1 MEEGLIVLGALL
13 MAARRVLS
21 GLKNGAFYAK
31 GRSLILNRA
40 LDKAVSNLHTVE
52 TPAWYAQFGGMFC
65 FLLATDISWIGALSA
80 ILITMGSSALAG
92 YHYQGFINIGSG
104 LPFEHENENRKSEF
118 SDWFWWYRPWY
129 GKRRKWAALGGV
141 ISIIIGLII

>member
-40 LDKAVSNLHTVE
+40 LDKAVSNMHTVE

-65 FLLATDISWIGALSA
+65 FLLAMDISWAGTLSA

-104 LPFEHENENRKSEF
+104 LPFEYENENRKSEF

-129 GKRRKWAALGGV
+129 GKRRKWAALGGA
-141 ISIIIGLII
+141 ISIIIGLVI

>member
-1 MEEGLIVLGALL
+1 MIVLGALL

-40 LDKAVSNLHTVE
+40 LDKAVSNMHTVE

-65 FLLATDISWIGALSA
+65 FLFAMDLSWAGALSA
-80 ILITMGSSALAG
+80 MLITMGSSALAG
-92 YHYQGFINIGSG
+92 YHYQGFINIGSE
-104 LPFEHENENRKSEF
+104 LPFEHGNENRKSEF

-129 GKRRKWAALGGV
+129 GKRRKWTALGGV
-141 ISIIIGLII
+141 ISIIIGLVI